1 MRWGLVPSWWKKPLR
16 DLPSTFNAR
25 AETVAEKPMFRSAF
39 KSRRCVI
46 PAPGFYEW
54 TGAKGAKTPHYFSA
68 RSPVARLRCAM
79 SREDRTVRARHPAR
93 RRARGKNQR
102 AHRPRLAVRP
112 SRWDTAFWSR
122 TPMDRTRALR
132 SSGGRID
139 ALYNGAR

>member
-79 SREDRTVRARHPAR
+79 SREDRIVRARH
-93 RRARGKNQR
+93 
-102 AHRPRLAVRP
+102 PRLAVRP

-139 ALYNGAR
+139 ALYNGARQP